1 MSDVP
6 QWVVWLIA
14 GVVFLLLVIVQVIVQ
29 AKKPVRKAIGGILT
43 GIIALIAVNVSG
55 FFTCSFPHAVRQS
68 TARNIGISFFINFL
82 LLKCLIYKCTVTGK
96 EYTY

>member
-1 MSDVP
+1 M
-6 QWVVWLIA
+6 VVWLIA

-55 FFTCSFPHAVRQS
+55 FFTGVTLPVSLMTVGVSAVAGVPGV
-68 TARNIGISFFINFL
+68 TL
-82 LLKCLIYKCTVTGK
+82 LLLLSLIVQ
-96 EYTY
+96 

>member
-1 MSDVP
+1 MP

-55 FFTCSFPHAVRQS
+55 FFTGVTLPVSLMTVGVSAVAGVPGV
-68 TARNIGISFFINFL
+68 TL
-82 LLKCLIYKCTVTGK
+82 LLLLSLIVQ
-96 EYTY
+96 

>member
-1 MSDVP
+1 MSDMP

-55 FFTCSFPHAVRQS
+55 FFTGVTLPVSLMTVGVSAVAGVPGV
-68 TARNIGISFFINFL
+68 TL
-82 LLKCLIYKCTVTGK
+82 LLLLSLIVQ
-96 EYTY
+96 

>member
-1 MSDVP
+1 MSDMP

-55 FFTCSFPHAVRQS
+55 FFSGVTLPVSLMTVGVSAVAGVPGV
-68 TARNIGISFFINFL
+68 TL
-82 LLKCLIYKCTVTGK
+82 LLLLSLIVQ
-96 EYTY
+96 

>member
-55 FFTCSFPHAVRQS
+55 FFTGVTLPVSLMTVGVSAVAGVPGV
-68 TARNIGISFFINFL
+68 TL
-82 LLKCLIYKCTVTGK
+82 LLLLSLIVQ
-96 EYTY
+96 

>member
-1 MSDVP
+1 MP

-29 AKKPVRKAIGGILT
+29 AKKPVRKARGGILT

-55 FFTCSFPHAVRQS
+55 FFTGVTLPVSLMTVGVSAVAGVPGV
-68 TARNIGISFFINFL
+68 TL
-82 LLKCLIYKCTVTGK
+82 LLLLSLIVQ
-96 EYTY
+96 

>member
-1 MSDVP
+1 MSDMP
-6 QWVVWLIA
+6 QLVVWLIA

-55 FFTCSFPHAVRQS
+55 FFTGVTLPVSLMTVGVSAVAGVPGV
-68 TARNIGISFFINFL
+68 TL
-82 LLKCLIYKCTVTGK
+82 LLLLSLIVQ
-96 EYTY
+96 

>member
-1 MSDVP
+1 MSDMP

-55 FFTCSFPHAVRQS
+55 FFTGVTLPVSLMTAGVSAVAGVPGV
-68 TARNIGISFFINFL
+68 TL
-82 LLKCLIYKCTVTGK
+82 LLLLSLIVQ
-96 EYTY
+96 

>member
-1 MSDVP
+1 MP

-55 FFTCSFPHAVRQS
+55 FFTGVTLPVSLMTVGVSAV
-68 TARNIGISFFINFL
+68 
-82 LLKCLIYKCTVTGK
+82 
-96 EYTY
+96 

>member
-1 MSDVP
+1 MADMP

-55 FFTCSFPHAVRQS
+55 FFTGVTLPVSLMTVGVSAVAGVPGV
-68 TARNIGISFFINFL
+68 TL
-82 LLKCLIYKCTVTGK
+82 LLLLSLIVQ
-96 EYTY
+96 

>member
-1 MSDVP
+1 MSDMP

-55 FFTCSFPHAVRQS
+55 FFTGVTLPVSLMTVGVSAVAGVPGV
-68 TARNIGISFFINFL
+68 TL
-82 LLKCLIYKCTVTGK
+82 LLLLSVIVQ
-96 EYTY
+96 